1 MRGSSPAA
9 AGDDVTGNTVIC
21 VGAVDSSFFNPSRQ
35 VREQKASYSHTGPR
49 VDIYAAGS
57 DIMGAY
63 RNVSYGSNFAVLDSR
78 SIGTAY
84 SYYLNKI
91 SGTSQACPQ
100 ITGMCAM
107 FAQVN
112 VNLTQ
117 QSARQQLINSAQ
129 PGRLT
134 VTNSN
139 FQNNSTLPNYSNY
152 SSLLDGVNRMALMP
166 AIPISDG
173 SLDFFN
179 STAGSGNFDL
189 E

>member
-1 MRGSSPAA
+1 
-9 AGDDVTGNTVIC
+9 
-21 VGAVDSSFFNPSRQ
+21 
-35 VREQKASYSHTGPR
+35 
-49 VDIYAAGS
+49 
-57 DIMGAY
+57 
-63 RNVSYGSNFAVLDSR
+63 
-78 SIGTAY
+78 
-84 SYYLNKI
+84 
-91 SGTSQACPQ
+91 
-100 ITGMCAM
+100 MCAM
-107 FAQVN
+107 FAEAN